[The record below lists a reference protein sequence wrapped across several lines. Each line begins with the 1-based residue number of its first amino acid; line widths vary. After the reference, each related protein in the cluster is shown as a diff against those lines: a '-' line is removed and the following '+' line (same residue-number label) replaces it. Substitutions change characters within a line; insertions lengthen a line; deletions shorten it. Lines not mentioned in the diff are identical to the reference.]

1 MSPLPPRRAH
11 DIGFSDAVSDVVD
24 IVKHETS
31 RRGRA
36 RGTYSFQI
44 EIGLIVISF
53 SFSFLAKL
61 RGDEY
66 SLSRCRTPTRQERH
80 LRSRM
85 IHPSVVSLGDLID
98 CSFRGWNSHIYLNQF
113 EKGFRVR
120 ETPLPVCIQ

>member
-31 RRGRA
+31 RKGRA
-36 RGTYSFQI
+36 RGNSTPTQRKIHLQNGHSCVKC
-44 EIGLIVISF
+44 LLCIV
-53 SFSFLAKL
+53 AKL

-80 LRSRM
+80 VRSRM
-85 IHPSVVSLGDLID
+85 IHPSMVMI
-98 CSFRGWNSHIYLNQF
+98 SFFLCNRF
-113 EKGFRVR
+113 
-120 ETPLPVCIQ
+120 